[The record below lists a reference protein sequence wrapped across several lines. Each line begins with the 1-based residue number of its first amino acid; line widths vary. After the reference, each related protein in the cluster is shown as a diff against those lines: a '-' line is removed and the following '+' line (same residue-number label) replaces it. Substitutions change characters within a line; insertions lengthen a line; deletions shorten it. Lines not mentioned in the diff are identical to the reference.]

1 VQKIS
6 QHFARS
12 EFACQCGNNC
22 PQSQDPTVD
31 VTLIQILEE
40 LRRHFNTPITVTSGV
55 RCKSHNA
62 SPSVKGS
69 VFSKHL
75 EGKAAD
81 VILKGVTPDRVY
93 KYLFERYPNSYGFG
107 KYETFTHIDS
117 RGLKGRWEVKG

>member
-12 EFACQCGNNC
+12 EFACQCDNC
-22 PQSQDPTVD
+22 PQSEDPTVD
-31 VTLIQILEE
+31 VTLINILEE

-62 SPSVKGS
+62 SVGGS

-81 VILKGVTPDRVY
+81 VLLKGVTPDRVY
-93 KYLFERYPNSYGFG
+93 AYLFERYPGSYGFG

-117 RGLKGRWEVKG
+117 RRLKARWEIKG

>member
-12 EFACQCGNNC
+12 EFACQCGTC

-31 VTLIQILEE
+31 VTLINILEE
-40 LRRHFNTPITVTSGV
+40 LRRHFNTPITVTSGM

-62 SPSVKGS
+62 SVGGS

-75 EGKAAD
+75 EGKASD
-81 VILKGVTPDRVY
+81 VLLKGVTPDKVY
-93 KYLFERYPNSYGFG
+93 DYLFERYPDSYGFG
-107 KYETFTHIDS
+107 KYTNFTHIDS
-117 RGLKGRWEVKG
+117 RRLKARWEIKG

>member
-12 EFACQCGNNC
+12 EFACQCGNC

-31 VTLIQILEE
+31 VTLINILEE

-55 RCKSHNA
+55 RCKIHNSNIGG
-62 SPSVKGS
+62 SP
-69 VFSKHL
+69 FSKHL

-81 VILKGVTPDRVY
+81 VLLKGITPENVY
-93 KYLFERYPNSYGFG
+93 DYLIDRYPNSYGLG
-107 KYETFTHIDS
+107 KYGTFTHIDS
-117 RGLKGRWEVKG
+117 RSSKARWESTS

>member
-62 SPSVKGS
+62 SVGGS

-81 VILKGVTPDRVY
+81 VLLNGVTPDRVY
-93 KYLFERYPNSYGFG
+93 DYLVDRYPGYGFG

>member
-1 VQKIS
+1 VSKIS

-93 KYLFERYPNSYGFG
+93 KYLFERYPDSYGFG

-117 RGLKGRWEVKG
+117 RGLKGRWEVEG

>member
-1 VQKIS
+1 MSKIS

-93 KYLFERYPNSYGFG
+93 KYLFERYPDSYGFG

>member
-1 VQKIS
+1 MQKIS

-12 EFACQCGNNC
+12 EFACQCGTC

-31 VTLIQILEE
+31 VTLINILEE
-40 LRRHFNTPITVTSGV
+40 LRRHFNTPITVTSAM

-62 SPSVKGS
+62 SVGGS

-75 EGKAAD
+75 EGKASD
-81 VILKGVTPDRVY
+81 VLLKGVTPDKVY
-93 KYLFERYPNSYGFG
+93 GYLIERYPDSYGFG

-117 RGLKGRWEVKG
+117 RRLKARWEIKG

>member
-1 VQKIS
+1 MSKIS

-12 EFACQCGNNC
+12 EFACQCGNC
-22 PQSQDPTVD
+22 PQAQDPTVD

-40 LRRHFNTPITVTSGV
+40 LRRHFNTPITITSGV
-55 RCKSHNA
+55 GCKSHNA
-62 SPSVKGS
+62 SVGGS

-81 VILKGVTPDRVY
+81 VLLNGVTPDRVY
-93 KYLFERYPNSYGFG
+93 DYLVDRYPGYGFG

-117 RGLKGRWEVKG
+117 RGLKARWEVKG

>member
-1 VQKIS
+1 MPKIS

-12 EFACQCGNNC
+12 EFACQCGNC
-22 PQSQDPTVD
+22 PQAQDPTVD

-40 LRRHFNTPITVTSGV
+40 LRRHFNTPITITSGV

-62 SPSVKGS
+62 SVGGS

-81 VILKGVTPDRVY
+81 VLLNGVTPDRVY
-93 KYLFERYPNSYGFG
+93 DYLVDRYPGYGFG

-117 RGLKGRWEVKG
+117 RGLKARWEVKG

>member
-1 VQKIS
+1 VSKIS

-12 EFACQCGNNC
+12 EFACQCGNC
-22 PQSQDPTVD
+22 PQAQDPTVD

-40 LRRHFNTPITVTSGV
+40 LRRHFNTPITITSGV

-62 SPSVKGS
+62 SVGGS

-81 VILKGVTPDRVY
+81 VLLNGVTPDRVY
-93 KYLFERYPNSYGFG
+93 DYLVDRYPGYGFG

-117 RGLKGRWEVKG
+117 RGLKARWEVKG

>member
-12 EFACQCGNNC
+12 EFACQCGTC
-22 PQSQDPTVD
+22 PQSTDPTVD
-31 VTLIQILEE
+31 VTLIAILEE
-40 LRRHFNTPITVTSGV
+40 LRRNFNTPITVTSGV

-62 SPSVKGS
+62 SVGGS
-69 VFSKHL
+69 VVSKHL

-81 VILKGVTPDRVY
+81 VLLKGVTPDRVY
-93 KYLFERYPNSYGFG
+93 KYLFERYPDSYGFG

-117 RGLKGRWEVKG
+117 RSLKARWEIKG

>member
-12 EFACQCGNNC
+12 EFACQCGNC

-31 VTLIQILEE
+31 VTLINILEE
-40 LRRHFNTPITVTSGV
+40 LRRHFNTPITITSGT

-62 SPSVKGS
+62 SVGGK

-81 VILKGVTPDRVY
+81 VLLKGITPDRVY
-93 KYLFERYPNSYGFG
+93 DYLVDRYPGYGFG
-107 KYETFTHIDS
+107 KYATFTHIDS
-117 RGLKGRWEVKG
+117 RGLKARWEIKG

>member
-1 VQKIS
+1 MQKIS

>member
-1 VQKIS
+1 MSKIS

-93 KYLFERYPNSYGFG
+93 KYLFERYPDSYGFG

-117 RGLKGRWEVKG
+117 RGLKGRWEVEG

>member
-1 VQKIS
+1 VSKIS

>member
-6 QHFARS
+6 QNFARS
-12 EFACQCGNNC
+12 EFACQCGNC
-22 PQSQDPTVD
+22 PQSTDPTVD
-31 VTLIQILEE
+31 VTLIAILEE

-62 SPSVKGS
+62 SPAVRGS
-69 VFSKHL
+69 AFSKHL

-81 VILKGVTPDRVY
+81 VLLKGVTPDRVY

-117 RGLKGRWEVKG
+117 RSLSGRWEVKG

>member
-1 VQKIS
+1 MTKIS
-6 QHFARS
+6 QNFARS
-12 EFACQCGNNC
+12 EFACQCGNC

-31 VTLIQILEE
+31 VTLIAILEE
-40 LRRHFNTPITVTSGV
+40 LRRHFNAPITVTSGV

-62 SPSVKGS
+62 SVGGS

-81 VILKGVTPDRVY
+81 VLLNGITPDRVY
-93 KYLFERYPNSYGFG
+93 DYLVDRYHGYGFG

-117 RGLKGRWEVKG
+117 RGLKARWEIKG

>member
-1 VQKIS
+1 MSKIS

>member
-1 VQKIS
+1 MQKIS

-12 EFACQCGNNC
+12 EFACQCGNC

-40 LRRHFNTPITVTSGV
+40 LRRHFNAPITVTSGV

-62 SPSVKGS
+62 SVGGS

-81 VILKGVTPDRVY
+81 VLLKGVTPDRVY
-93 KYLFERYPNSYGFG
+93 DYLVDRYPGYGFG

>member
-1 VQKIS
+1 
-6 QHFARS
+6 
-12 EFACQCGNNC
+12 
-22 PQSQDPTVD
+22 
-31 VTLIQILEE
+31 VTLIAILEE

-62 SPSVKGS
+62 SVGGS

-81 VILKGVTPDRVY
+81 VLLKGVTPDRVY
-93 KYLFERYPNSYGFG
+93 DYLVDRYPGYGFG

-117 RGLKGRWEVKG
+117 RGLKARWEIKG